1 MQPAPLP
8 CVQALVH
15 HTDMQARTHDMPA
28 CTDVPAA
35 STQTRQAASTHFS
48 GHRCAARM
56 PAGTYECAST
66 PPQRGPMCK
75 MAWMTGERCGNDEH
89 AGMVE
94 GASEAYVCGV
104 RYMDEGAVIQAR

>member
-1 MQPAPLP
+1 MQPIPLP

-15 HTDMQARTHDMPA
+15 HTDMQACTHDMPA
-28 CTDVPAA
+28 HTDMPA
-35 STQTRQAASTHFS
+35 TSTHFS
-48 GHRCAARM
+48 GHRCTARM

-75 MAWMTGERCGNDEH
+75 MTWMTGEQCGNDEH
-89 AGMVE
+89 VGMVE
-94 GASEAYVCGV
+94 GASKAYVRGV